1 MPPPLASLL
10 LGAERYTVRQTEIR
24 LPVAWS
30 SVERNAKSSS
40 RLISSSTSAA
50 RPTRSLLKRKPVK
63 LSDGIDFN
71 LETLLRAHEHSGAEY
86 STKRYAKKTR
96 TDSDPEDEKN
106 ASTCGGFVGSLL
118 AVKPTTPRLPDA
130 APTDTPSKG
139 MPHLGSRPIAVVANE
154 IDSLVH
160 SQPCL
165 LNCGYAEC
173 EIDWKSERQSK
184 PPPSTEIFHD
194 PSTATSDETL
204 DTSPGNCLT
213 SDDWDIIYDTA
224 QDVYGME
231 ARTQLESQGEF
242 RRSTRIVTPHKRRT
256 PRSRREPLLVHTP
269 PSGSNNLKCTQATTT
284 ASLASFFSDVPTEL
298 APGTASATCSPPKDY
313 PCNPEEICTLIP
325 CCSLCSKA
333 SVHIICATK
342 ENSEA
347 IGKPTNDVA
356 RWEEDYLSSSSSS
369 GSNDEVDDDDVV
381 DVVEDEEN
389 GGSDK
394 ENGDDDYDGPSE
406 YERLRLN
413 SIRRN
418 RGLLT
423 PDKND
428 KSNNATSSSSSD
440 AAATAAEKRKR
451 SVAATAPRRS
461 QPGRHGRDGDGD
473 VDDDVESLPS
483 LTSITRVL
491 RPQPHQA
498 ELDESH
504 LHSNRSD
511 AMMNLCNHDG
521 CINNARHRGLCIA
534 HGGKVKSCIHKGCT
548 NGAVKGQVCKKH
560 GAKKDRKRCSHAGC
574 TNQIQKGG
582 VCWRHGARMLT
593 PPCSHDGCTNN
604 ALKGG
609 VCCRHGAKI
618 KRCGHKS

>member
-10 LGAERYTVRQTEIR
+10 LGAERYTVRQTEVR

-30 SVERNAKSSS
+30 SVESNAKSSS

-71 LETLLRAHEHSGAEY
+71 LETLLRAHDHSGTEY

-130 APTDTPSKG
+130 APTDAPSKG

-154 IDSLVH
+154 IDSPVP

-194 PSTATSDETL
+194 PSTATSDETS

-242 RRSTRIVTPHKRRT
+242 NESIERTRRSTRIVTPHKRRT

-284 ASLASFFSDVPTEL
+284 ASLASFFSGVPTEV
-298 APGTASATCSPPKDY
+298 APGTASATCSPPKDN
-313 PCNPEEICTLIP
+313 PCNPEDICTLIP
-325 CCSLCSKA
+325 WCSLWSKA
-333 SVHIICATK
+333 SVHIIYATK

-347 IGKPTNDVA
+347 IGKPTSA
-356 RWEEDYLSSSSSS
+356 TYHSFRSELCQRLKR
-369 GSNDEVDDDDVV
+369 
-381 DVVEDEEN
+381 
-389 GGSDK
+389 GGK
-394 ENGDDDYDGPSE
+394 M
-406 YERLRLN
+406 
-413 SIRRN
+413 
-418 RGLLT
+418 
-423 PDKND
+423 K
-428 KSNNATSSSSSD
+428 AC
-440 AAATAAEKRKR
+440 
-451 SVAATAPRRS
+451 
-461 QPGRHGRDGDGD
+461 
-473 VDDDVESLPS
+473 
-483 LTSITRVL
+483 
-491 RPQPHQA
+491 
-498 ELDESH
+498 SH
-504 LHSNRSD
+504 V
-511 AMMNLCNHDG
+511 G
-521 CINNARHRGLCIA
+521 CTNNARLRGVCHR
-534 HGGKVKSCIHKGCT
+534 HGGVTVEKCIHEGCT
-548 NGAVKGQVCKKH
+548 AGAVKGRICIRH
-560 GAKKDRKRCSHAGC
+560 GAKVKLCSHEGC
-574 TNQIQKGG
+574 TNQVRKGG
-582 VCWRHGARMLT
+582 VCPRHGAYVVERLCKHEGCT
-593 PPCSHDGCTNN
+593 KKTQLGGVCVSHGAKVKACSHDGCTNN

-609 VCCRHGAKI
+609 ICWRHGAKI
-618 KRCGHKS
+618 KR